1 MISRHIEVL
10 VEYGEGELVLNNN
23 FRAGSKLL
31 GGDSDETRMNNF
43 ELYSITLHLPTYL
56 QRHDQ
61 TRYILI
67 VSYCLQQGYQ
77 SDMHLCRKSHK
88 SSNSLSHAM

>member
-1 MISRHIEVL
+1 MNTSKVSHRDGIGDFTSVPTSDVDLLQEKDMISRHIEVL

-43 ELYSITLHLPTYL
+43 ELYSNTLHLPTHL
-56 QRHDQ
+56 QRHD
-61 TRYILI
+61 IF
-67 VSYCLQQGYQ
+67 
-77 SDMHLCRKSHK
+77 
-88 SSNSLSHAM
+88 